1 MHYIIGT
8 QVSIQPPRAFRPGD
22 PNSYKTRKKQTTD
35 FITGKTYSLYHI
47 AKDREGKMRYVFI
60 SNDNEDVVGLVFDS
74 ISEAD
79 KAISALK
86 QEQLPDYEEI
96 YSRNST

>member
-8 QVSIQPPRAFRPGD
+8 QVLVKAPQQARPGD
-22 PNSYKTRKKQTTD
+22 PNSYKTRRPQSTD
-35 FITGKTYSLYHI
+35 FKPGLTYSLYHI
-47 AKDREGKMRYVFI
+47 ATDRDGKMRYVFI
-60 SNDNEDVVGLVFDS
+60 STDNSDVVGLIFDS
-74 ISEAD
+74 ISDAD

>member
-8 QVSIQPPRAFRPGD
+8 QIHIQQPRASRPGD
-22 PNSYKTRKKQTTD
+22 PNSYKTRRIQTTE
-35 FITGKTYSLYHI
+35 FKPGLTYSLYHI
-47 AKDREGKMRYVFI
+47 TKDREGKMRYVFI
-60 SNDNEDVVGLVFDS
+60 SDDSSDVVGLVFDS

-79 KAISALK
+79 RTISKIK
-86 QEQLPDYEEI
+86 QEQLPDYEEV